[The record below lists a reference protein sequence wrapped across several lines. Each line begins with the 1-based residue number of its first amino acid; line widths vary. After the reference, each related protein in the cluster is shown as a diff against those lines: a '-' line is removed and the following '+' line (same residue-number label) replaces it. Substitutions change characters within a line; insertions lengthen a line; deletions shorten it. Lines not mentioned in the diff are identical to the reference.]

1 MLGHLAPLPGP
12 LGARSP
18 PSAPLLPRPTQQAL
32 ACPRGPPHA
41 TLSRFPPRPP
51 LAPCAFPASTIAQ
64 PPPGPPTRRRLPQP
78 PGRSLRRPRRARS
91 RSRQPPALFSPT
103 STPSRP
109 APVGG
114 LSAVAEIPGPIPSPR
129 STPLPNVVASLR
141 GGQPV
146 WRPASAGAHPGAR
159 RPAPLRGQ
167 PPAVQLRGSRPAV
180 RRVARA
186 RPSCP
191 AHG

>member
-18 PSAPLLPRPTQQAL
+18 PSAPLFPRPTQQAL
-32 ACPRGPPHA
+32 SCPRSPPHA
-41 TLSRFPPRPP
+41 ALSRFPPRPL
-51 LAPCAFPASTIAQ
+51 LAPCAFPASTLAQ

-91 RSRQPPALFSPT
+91 RSRQPPSPLL
-103 STPSRP
+103 SHLNAQP
-109 APVGG
+109 ASPLPVGG
-114 LSAVAEIPGPIPSPR
+114 LSAVAEIPGSIPSPR
-129 STPLPNVVASLR
+129 SSPLPNATASLR

-167 PPAVQLRGSRPAV
+167 PPAA
-180 RRVARA
+180 
-186 RPSCP
+186 
-191 AHG
+191 